1 MPYAILIAG
10 LLLGFYGLVRFAQK
24 ASPAQM
30 RKLAEAGIIL
40 VFILVLL
47 YLIIT
52 EKLGLVVVM
61 LIAALP
67 VLFARWRKR
76 RMKQSPPPDGGPD
89 IL

>member
-1 MPYAILIAG
+1 MPYVILIAG
-10 LLLGFYGLVRFAQK
+10 LLLGLYGLIRFSENATT
-24 ASPAQM
+24 AQM
-30 RKLAEAGIIL
+30 KRLLEAAL
-40 VFILVLL
+40 VFVFILGLL

-76 RMKQSPPPDGGPD
+76 KIKQLPPPDNGSDTP
-89 IL
+89 

>member
-1 MPYAILIAG
+1 MPYVILIAG
-10 LLLGFYGLVRFAQK
+10 LLLGLYGLIRFSEK
-24 ASPAQM
+24 ATTGQM
-30 RKLAEAGIIL
+30 RKLAEAGIAL
-40 VFILVLL
+40 VFILALL

-76 RMKQSPPPDGGPD
+76 KMEQIPPPDSGSGSP
-89 IL
+89 

>member
-1 MPYAILIAG
+1 MPYVILIAG
-10 LLLGFYGLVRFAQK
+10 LLLGLYGLIRFSEK
-24 ASPAQM
+24 ATTAQM
-30 RKLAEAGIIL
+30 KRLLEASL
-40 VFILVLL
+40 VFVFILGFL

-76 RMKQSPPPDGGPD
+76 RIKQLPPPASGPD
-89 IL
+89 SP